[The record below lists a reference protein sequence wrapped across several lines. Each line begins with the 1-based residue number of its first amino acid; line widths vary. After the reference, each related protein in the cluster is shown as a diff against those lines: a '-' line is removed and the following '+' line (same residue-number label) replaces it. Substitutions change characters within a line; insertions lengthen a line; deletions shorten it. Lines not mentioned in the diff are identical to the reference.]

1 MESGIIE
8 FLDKYGWGGLVML
21 VVCAAIFW
29 GGKWLSNKLTD
40 DVATGL
46 EKVGEKLTDQM
57 SKQND
62 QLMNT
67 IVNQQEKLID
77 HLLHTETEKKELHNE
92 MVNDKIKLAE
102 EIIESL
108 KNIMVSHHAQR
119 AFIIE
124 FHNSNN
130 NLSGIP
136 FAKYSCTY
144 EWFDK
149 GLFGL
154 SHRCNSLPF
163 SQMARV
169 TSEVIQNDNQ
179 IKIYNNMSKM
189 EEENPSLFSSHKDPR
204 TKQIVYSAMYDKNNV
219 LIGMLILEYQKEH
232 KITNEEINQLSIQTA
247 ELTSIINL
255 RYKYSKDI
263 DNDIK

>member
-1 MESGIIE
+1 MDSIVEIFE
-8 FLDKYGWGGLVML
+8 RYGWGGIIGIVLCM
-21 VVCAAIFW
+21 CMFI
-29 GGKWLSNKLTD
+29 GMKWLSNKLSNNMSM
-40 DVATGL
+40 GL

-62 QLMNT
+62 QLVNT
-67 IVNQQEKLID
+67 IIGQQDKFID
-77 HLLHTETEKKELHNE
+77 HILLKEHEEQEVHNE

-108 KNIMVSHHAQR
+108 KEIMLLHNAQR
-119 AFIIE
+119 AFILE

-149 GLFGL
+149 GLFAL
-154 SHRCNSLPF
+154 SPKCNSLPF

-169 TSEVIQNDNQ
+169 TSDVIQAEKQ
-179 IKIYNNMSKM
+179 IKIYDDMDEM
-189 EEENPSLFSSHKDPR
+189 EENNPSLCSTIKD
-204 TKQIVYSAMYDKNNV
+204 TKTKKIVYSAMYDKNNI
-219 LIGMLILEYQKEH
+219 LIGMLVLEYH
-232 KITNEEINQLSIQTA
+232 KDHEISTEEINELGVQTA

-255 RYKYSKDI
+255 RYKYTK
-263 DNDIK
+263 